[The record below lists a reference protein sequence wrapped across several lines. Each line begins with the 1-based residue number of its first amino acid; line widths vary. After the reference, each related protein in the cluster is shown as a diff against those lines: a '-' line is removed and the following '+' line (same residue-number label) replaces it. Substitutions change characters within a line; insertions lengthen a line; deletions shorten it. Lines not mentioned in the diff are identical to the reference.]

1 MKDKNGVEV
10 VSNAT
15 VRCKPKTSQNWDEYV
30 VDGIDNHFIVLHNVF
45 GPIMLPVD
53 SLDLEVLPER
63 VLKKEDFKSK
73 RE

>member
-1 MKDKNGVEV
+1 MKDKNGTEV
-10 VSNAT
+10 VPNAT
-15 VRCKPKTSQNWDEYV
+15 VRCKLKTSQNWDEYV
-30 VDGIDNHFIVLHNVF
+30 VDSIDNHFIVLHNVF